1 MEEEGGGRQ
10 QPSLHVVI
18 KRTRRQ
24 ARDRARALRNRN
36 PKAARIIIYSSRG
49 ASLLE
54 WRDDS
59 LSSLSPRTIPFLRGE
74 KGSRSKAL
82 PVSFRSSRDWSAKCL
97 LEREEGEYFVD
108 FKRVKIEMIKFLR
121 SFVDFLGSREGFTYF
136 LFARKICNCNAR
148 HVFKSAYPRERE
160 RERRRKIAQFL
171 CKCDTSLEKSSRVLP
186 EILTKKG
193 NLRCVITHI
202 SISSS

>member
-82 PVSFRSSRDWSAKCL
+82 PVSFRSSRDWPAKCL

-136 LFARKICNCNAR
+136 LFARKICNGNAR

-160 RERRRKIAQFL
+160 REKEDER
-171 CKCDTSLEKSSRVLP
+171 
-186 EILTKKG
+186 
-193 NLRCVITHI
+193 
-202 SISSS
+202 

>member
-1 MEEEGGGRQ
+1 MEEERGGRQ

-82 PVSFRSSRDWSAKCL
+82 PVSFRSSRDWPAKCL

-108 FKRVKIEMIKFLR
+108 FKRVKIEIIKFLR
-121 SFVDFLGSREGFTYF
+121 TVLLIFFREGFTYF
-136 LFARKICNCNAR
+136 LFARKICNGNAR
-148 HVFKSAYPRERE
+148 HVFKSAYPREKE

-171 CKCDTSLEKSSRVLP
+171 CDTSLEKSSRVLP

-193 NLRCVITHI
+193 NLRCIITHI

>member
-18 KRTRRQ
+18 KRRRRQ

-36 PKAARIIIYSSRG
+36 PKAARVIIYSSRG

-82 PVSFRSSRDWSAKCL
+82 PVSFRSSRDWPAKFL
-97 LEREEGEYFVD
+97 LEREEGECFVD
-108 FKRVKIEMIKFLR
+108 FKRVMIEMIKFLR

-136 LFARKICNCNAR
+136 LFARKICNGNAR
-148 HVFKSAYPRERE
+148 HIFKSAYPRERE
-160 RERRRKIAQFL
+160 RGKEDER
-171 CKCDTSLEKSSRVLP
+171 
-186 EILTKKG
+186 
-193 NLRCVITHI
+193 
-202 SISSS
+202 

>member
-1 MEEEGGGRQ
+1 M
-10 QPSLHVVI
+10 
-18 KRTRRQ
+18 
-24 ARDRARALRNRN
+24 
-36 PKAARIIIYSSRG
+36 
-49 ASLLE
+49 
-54 WRDDS
+54 
-59 LSSLSPRTIPFLRGE
+59 
-74 KGSRSKAL
+74 
-82 PVSFRSSRDWSAKCL
+82 
-97 LEREEGEYFVD
+97 D

-121 SFVDFLGSREGFTYF
+121 TVLLIFFREGFTYF

-202 SISSS
+202 SISSN

>member
-97 LEREEGEYFVD
+97 LEREEGECFVD

-121 SFVDFLGSREGFTYF
+121 TVLLIFSVLGKALLISCLRGKFVMVMRDTYSRVH
-136 LFARKICNCNAR
+136 IQ
-148 HVFKSAYPRERE
+148 ERE
-160 RERRRKIAQFL
+160 REKEDER
-171 CKCDTSLEKSSRVLP
+171 
-186 EILTKKG
+186 
-193 NLRCVITHI
+193 
-202 SISSS
+202 